1 MGQHRRRGVFFRGV
15 DLLEAEGVNPDN
27 LMVYMLVGYDPR
39 ETWERIWH
47 RYTKMMERKVRPYPM
62 VHDRFRHEK
71 PDLWKK
77 LKRFQGWIIRGT
89 HKTCSFDEFNAS
101 HKPSE
106 PEGELLRR
114 MAA

>member
-1 MGQHRRRGVFFRGV
+1 VFFRGV

-77 LKRFQGWIIRGT
+77 LKRFQGWIIRGRT
-89 HKTCSFDEFNAS
+89 RRVRSRSSTPATSRAS
-101 HKPSE
+101 RK
-106 PEGELLRR
+106 
-114 MAA
+114 ANC